1 MEHVLP
7 ALPFEKTA
15 LAPHISSETLDYHH
29 GKHHNAYVVKL
40 NSLIKG
46 TEYENYKLE
55 EIIKKSTGAIFN
67 NAAQIWNHTFFWNC
81 LKPKGGGEPTGK
93 LATLI
98 NQKWGSFEK
107 FKEEFSNAALN
118 NFGSSWTWLVL
129 NNQGNLEIYNTS
141 NADTPMAKNLKAIFT
156 IDLWEHAYYI
166 DYRNVR
172 ADFIKAFWNLVNW
185 DFANNNL

>member
-107 FKEEFSNAALN
+107 FKES
-118 NFGSSWTWLVL
+118 
-129 NNQGNLEIYNTS
+129 
-141 NADTPMAKNLKAIFT
+141 
-156 IDLWEHAYYI
+156 
-166 DYRNVR
+166 RC
-172 ADFIKAFWNLVNW
+172 
-185 DFANNNL
+185 